1 MNINFEVAESFAS
14 SLHKIDAAGLR
25 KALEISDDEKEI
37 DSQKLIDFLIS
48 KQSEKLKLR
57 DDAGYQRAEK
67 KILSGLE
74 KDLRTEFNV
83 SDDDTAELKGLDLIK
98 HIVEAVKAE
107 PGKGGKSKLTDDEI
121 KKHPIYL
128 ELEKSKI
135 TEVKKVQT
143 EFETKIKEITDG
155 QEYEKLLT
163 DVERQALQIFTEMG
177 DAILPEEKS
186 IAEKHVNKLLI
197 GELKGYKFQKNGDD
211 ILVLNPDGTRKE
223 DKAGNAVTLKDLTQ
237 DVAKSNFQF
246 KVSQKRENTG
256 NGGKDDKDQGG
267 GKGAKKYTGAAPK
280 TGQEYVELLL
290 QPDLTPD
297 IKAEI
302 KETYGAQFTNN

>member
-1 MNINFEVAESFAS
+1 MNIDFTIAESFAS

-48 KQSEKLKLR
+48 EQSKKLKLR

-74 KDLRTEFNV
+74 KDLRTEFNI
-83 SDDDTAELKGLDLIK
+83 SDDETAELKGLDLIK
-98 HIVEAVKAE
+98 HIVESVKAE
-107 PGKGGKSKLTDDEI
+107 PGKAGKGKLTDDEI
-121 KKHPIYL
+121 KKHPLYL
-128 ELEKSKI
+128 ELEKSKSA
-135 TEVKKVQT
+135 EVKKIQT
-143 EFETKIKEITDG
+143 DYETKIKEITDG

-197 GELKGYKFQKNGDD
+197 GELKSYKFQKNGDD

-246 KVSQKRENTG
+246 KQSQKRDNTG
-256 NGGKDDKDQGG
+256 NGGKDDKGQGG
-267 GKGAKKYTGAAPK
+267 SGGTKKYTGAAPK
-280 TGQEYVELLL
+280 SGQEYVELLL
-290 QPDLTPD
+290 NPELPADAKT
-297 IKAEI
+297 EI
-302 KETYGAQFTNN
+302 RETYGPQFSN